1 MKHIIIV
8 PIILASLSILS
19 LEILIRI
26 SSQNL
31 RLHNPHYI
39 EISSDYPLLDELVA
53 DAQNTHPAPK
63 YYDEFLYAAAPVA
76 TKHINYTN
84 YYSARL
90 APDSVPLSEAERII
104 WTFGGSTMENTE
116 TSDELTIANTWAKIF
131 NYSLGA
137 THVKNFGTGGFF
149 TSYELIKFQKIL
161 REVPETEHPTM
172 AIFYDGFNDAYN
184 GFQYGPGNPQTD
196 MSLKLQAMVEHKNL
210 VMLIYAGSRGLEKY
224 SRLWE
229 RTGARLVEYLLFPLA
244 EPNTTETVLEDTV
257 NIYVNN
263 VKMIQAICDVY
274 GVRCF
279 FVLQPLIVTKQPL
292 SELEQEVLY
301 ALESH
306 PRFGVEGTAFIRAFY
321 SQVTNEFVDNQNFI
335 DASDILNGRIQSDFY
350 DLGHTGALTS
360 PIVGEKIAALILSRL
375 NYADASNS
383 R

>member
-1 MKHIIIV
+1 MKRIIIV
-8 PIILASLSILS
+8 PIILASISILS
-19 LEILIRI
+19 LEILIRF
-26 SSQNL
+26 SSQNP
-31 RLHNPHYI
+31 RWHNPHYI

-90 APDSVPLSEAERII
+90 TPDSVPLSKAEHII

-116 TSDELTIANTWAKIF
+116 TSDELTIANTWARIF
-131 NYSLGA
+131 NHSLGA

-172 AIFYDGFNDAYN
+172 AIFYDGFNDAQF

-196 MSLKLQAMVEHKNL
+196 MSHKLQAMVEHKNL
-210 VMLIYAGSRGLEKY
+210 VLLTYAGSRGLEKY
-224 SRLWE
+224 SRLWG
-229 RTGARLVEYLLFPLA
+229 RTGARLVEYFLFPLT
-244 EPNTTETVLEDTV
+244 EPNTADTVLEGTV

-292 SELEQEVLY
+292 SELEQEVLNS
-301 ALESH
+301 LENH
-306 PRFGVEGTAFIRAFY
+306 PRFGHEGTAFIRAFY
-321 SQVTNEFVDNQNFI
+321 DRVPNELVDNQNFI
-335 DASDILNGRIQSDFY
+335 DASYILDGQSQSDFH

-360 PIVGEKIAALILSRL
+360 PIIGMKIADLILSRL
-375 NYADASNS
+375 NQ
-383 R
+383 